1 MVNGQL
7 SMVNGQWSV
16 VSSRPSAVKFPY
28 LHPMDWHSSVLGFKH
43 YLVLEKS
50 LSPNSVQA
58 YLRDVDKLQVYA
70 EEQKVKLSPEE
81 IKLHDLEDFIGWLQ
95 QFHLEDRSQA
105 RIISGIKTF
114 YKYLLLEDLIKDN
127 PTELV
132 EAPKIKRKIP
142 DVLSVEEI
150 DIIINA
156 VDLSLPH
163 GHRNKA
169 ILETLYSCG
178 LRVTELCELLMS
190 NINEESGSIKV
201 IGKGNKERIVPIGE
215 QAIHEINLYKDNFRK
230 QLPSVKGHEDYLFLN
245 RFGKKIS
252 RISVFEMV
260 KENVIRAGIHKVI
273 SPHTFRHS
281 FATHLVEGGANL
293 RAVQEMLGHE
303 SITTTEIYTHLDLNY
318 LRETIMRYHPMNQK
332 KGC

>member
-1 MVNGQL
+1 
-7 SMVNGQWSV
+7 
-16 VSSRPSAVKFPY
+16 
-28 LHPMDWHSSVLGFKH
+28 MDWHSSILGFKN
-43 YLVLEKS
+43 YLILEKS
-50 LSPNSVQA
+50 LASNSVEA

-70 EEQKVKLSPEE
+70 EQKTVNRNPEE
-81 IKLHDLEDFIGWLQ
+81 IRLHDLEDFVGWLQ
-95 QFHLEDRSQA
+95 QFNLEDRSQA
-105 RIISGIKTF
+105 RIISGVKTF

-127 PTELV
+127 PAELL

-142 DVLSVEEI
+142 DVLNVEEI
-150 DIIINA
+150 DMIINA
-156 VDLSLPH
+156 VDLSLPQ

-178 LRVTELCELLMS
+178 LRVSELCDLLIS
-190 NINEESGSIKV
+190 NLFEEDGFIKV

-215 QAIHEINLYKDNFRK
+215 QAIREINLYKDNFRR
-230 QLPSVKGHEDYLFLN
+230 QLPNVKGHEDYLFLN

-252 RISVFEMV
+252 RISVFEIV
-260 KENVIRAGIHKVI
+260 KENVLRAGIHKVI

-293 RAVQEMLGHE
+293 RAIQEMLGHE

-318 LRETIMRYHPMNQK
+318 LRDTIMKYHPMNQRNK
-332 KGC
+332 S

>member
-1 MVNGQL
+1 
-7 SMVNGQWSV
+7 
-16 VSSRPSAVKFPY
+16 
-28 LHPMDWHSSVLGFKH
+28 MDWHSSILGFKN
-43 YLVLEKS
+43 YLILEKS
-50 LSPNSVQA
+50 LASNSVEA

-70 EEQKVKLSPEE
+70 EQKTVNRNPEE
-81 IKLHDLEDFIGWLQ
+81 IRLHDLEDFVGWLQ
-95 QFHLEDRSQA
+95 QFNLEDRSQA
-105 RIISGIKTF
+105 RIISGVKTF

-127 PTELV
+127 PTELL

-142 DVLSVEEI
+142 DVLNVEEI
-150 DIIINA
+150 DMIINA
-156 VDLSLPH
+156 VDLSLPQ

-178 LRVTELCELLMS
+178 LRVSELCDLLIS
-190 NINEESGSIKV
+190 NLFEEDGFIKV

-215 QAIHEINLYKDNFRK
+215 QAIREINLYKDNFRR
-230 QLPSVKGHEDYLFLN
+230 QLPNVKGHEDYLFLN

-252 RISVFEMV
+252 RISVFEIV
-260 KENVIRAGIHKVI
+260 KENVLRAGIHKVI

-293 RAVQEMLGHE
+293 RAIQEMLGHE

-318 LRETIMRYHPMNQK
+318 LRDTIMKYHPMNQRNK
-332 KGC
+332 S